1 MSDTKEKILPQRT
14 HLQQRLLFSAVAIG
28 IAILAS
34 AYFSFHTL
42 NKILA
47 IKEKTQEFQE
57 NKNIVIELRSN
68 MFEAATAQR
77 GYIISGQAMYLEPF
91 YKAVENINKLLI
103 LANPKSDAASELT
116 AAYSAL
122 TVATAEKLNELKQGI
137 DQTQKNSDNAPDLIK
152 SGVAK
157 NSLDGVRQ
165 ITARM
170 VELRDLE
177 QKRLL
182 SLYEVEKQ
190 YAHQTLVLSF
200 AFNIALLAILMKILY
215 GASVRAKDIRE
226 EVQAKNKE
234 LQNILESSR
243 IRTKHVHDLSE
254 LMRFLQSCTNYTEAV
269 QVLNK
274 RLPSL
279 VNANHGALYL
289 FAPSGNKLSIECS
302 WGGESYLE
310 TFEPNECWALRRG
323 QWFKQPQDGGILTCK
338 HMTQHADEITTK
350 SKSIQ
355 YQCFPLIAH
364 SEMLGLL
371 VLGSEEANSE
381 MNSSFGVDE
390 ETLQGTLEHLSLSLG
405 NLNLRESL
413 RQQSI
418 RDVLT
423 GLYNRR
429 FLLEFIDRELTLWHR
444 KQSLP
449 GIGIAILML
458 DIDHFKSFN
467 DQHGHDVGD
476 AVLRE
481 VANALR
487 RTVRRSDVASRYG
500 GEEFTVVMPDIT
512 FENAYERA
520 ELIRAAVEKIRVNI
534 PGKSVERVTT
544 SIGLAHHPQDGE
556 TPETLISLAD
566 KALYQAKRAG
576 RNRVIA
582 FRQIAEV
589 EKNS

>member
-1 MSDTKEKILPQRT
+1 MPQRT

-28 IAILAS
+28 VAILAS

-42 NKILA
+42 SKILA
-47 IKEKTQEFQE
+47 IQAKAQEYQE

-68 MFEAATAQR
+68 LFEAATAQR
-77 GYIISGQAMYLEPF
+77 GFIISGQPMYLEPF
-91 YKAVENINKLLI
+91 YKAVENINKLI
-103 LANPKSDAASELT
+103 ISTSPTIDAAPELL

-122 TVATAEKLNELKQGI
+122 KVATTEKLKELNQGI
-137 DQTQKNSDNAPDLIK
+137 DLKQKNSEAAADLIK
-152 SGVAK
+152 SGAAK
-157 NSLDGVRQ
+157 NSLDGLRQ

-170 VELRDLE
+170 VELRELE
-177 QKRLL
+177 QKRLVGI
-182 SLYEVEKQ
+182 YEVEKQ
-190 YAHQTLVLSF
+190 YAHQTLIISF

-215 GASVRAKDIRE
+215 GASIRAKDIRE
-226 EVQAKNKE
+226 EVQAKNNE
-234 LQNILESSR
+234 LQSILESSR

-254 LMRFLQSCTNYTEAV
+254 LMRFLQSCTNYAEAV

-302 WGGESYLE
+302 WGGEKYIE
-310 TFEPNECWALRRG
+310 TFEPNECWGLRRG
-323 QWFKQPQDGGILTCK
+323 QWFKQPKDGGVLTCK
-338 HMTQHADEITTK
+338 HLNQHVEKDEAGNQ
-350 SKSIQ
+350 SIQ

-371 VLGSEEANSE
+371 VLGSEYQQADLSHN
-381 MNSSFGVDE
+381 FVLDE

-429 FLLEFIDRELTLWHR
+429 FLFEFIERELTLWQR
-444 KQSLP
+444 KQSP
-449 GIGIAILML
+449 SDIGIAVLML

-476 AVLRE
+476 VVLKE

-487 RTVRRSDVASRYG
+487 KTVRRSDVASRYG

-512 FENAYERA
+512 FQNAFERA
-520 ELIRAAVEKIRVNI
+520 ELIRAEIEKIRVNI

-556 TPETLISLAD
+556 TAETLISLAD
-566 KALYQAKRAG
+566 KALYQAKRSG
-576 RNRVIA
+576 RNRVVA
-582 FRQIAEV
+582 FKQLAE
-589 EKNS
+589 